1 MPVTRGCPQGSNVG
15 LMLWN
20 IFQNDLSYNIE
31 SELNMYGDDHQF
43 YDQFYESGINL
54 ENVRSELKES
64 AVLALDWYRE
74 NLLEGNFGN
83 TE

>member
-15 LMLWN
+15 PMLWN